1 MTSERPTPE
10 ELLLDFHLDRLD
22 KAQRAWLEDELSRD
36 ATLAHKSRRLGRLL
50 QPLDYWQPAAP
61 TDHLPEKILE
71 QARLRRLPRV
81 VQMDPDLDTYYRPRS
96 LPLRDMVAAA
106 ACILLLVGVFVPG
119 LSTMRDRSQRAACAA
134 NLSTIF
140 AGTAI
145 YREVFDDCLPY
156 AGEVRDA
163 AWLPTVENDGNYA
176 SNSRHSYLLLKNGF
190 GPRAKDFICPADKN
204 ATPMVV
210 DDFLARDDFLRAA
223 NVSYDA
229 LNLTAGNPNV
239 RPQRSLVYMGD
250 ANPLFT
256 RARFNASVD
265 PDTANSLAHGRDGQ
279 TLLMLDGSAHW
290 VDSPLVGRNA
300 DNIWLA
306 GTIRRYTGTESRVG
320 PDDVQLI
327 PGIPITDPEFMR

>member
-1 MTSERPTPE
+1 MTTERPTPE

-22 KAQRAWLEDELSRD
+22 ETQRAWLENELSRD
-36 ATLAHKSRRLGRLL
+36 AALAEKNRQLGRIL

-61 TDHLPEKILE
+61 TDRLAEKILE
-71 QARLRRLPRV
+71 QARLPRV
-81 VQMDPDLDTYYRPRS
+81 LQMDPQADTHYRPRF
-96 LPLRDMVAAA
+96 LPMRNMVAAA
-106 ACILLLVGVFVPG
+106 ACVLLLVGVFVPG
-119 LSTMRDRSQRAACAA
+119 LSTMRDRSQRAACAT
-134 NLSTIF
+134 NLSAIF

-163 AWLPTVENDGNYA
+163 AWLPTAERDRPYA
-176 SNSRHSYLLLKNGF
+176 SNSRHSYLLLRNGF
-190 GPRAKDFICPADKN
+190 GPRARDFICPADAN

-210 DDFLARDDFLRAA
+210 DDFIAQKDFLRAA
-223 NVSYDA
+223 NISYDA
-229 LNLTAGNPNV
+229 LNLTAGKPNV

-256 RARFNASVD
+256 RARFDASVD

-279 TLLMLDGSAHW
+279 TLLLLDGSARW
-290 VDSPLVGRNA
+290 VNSPLVGPDA

-320 PDDVQLI
+320 PNDVQLI
-327 PGIPITDPEFMR
+327 PGFPVTDPEFKR